1 MKPLNQEKL
10 TKWVNNSLVFTAPLF
25 ILYLV
30 TIQDKILADG
40 ITLSDFALDQTMIGA
55 MSLYI
60 INVLLD
66 FFKKYRSD
74 NK

>member
-66 FFKKYRSD
+66 FFKKYKAS
-74 NK
+74 